1 MENID
6 YEDRPLA
13 RYRSDRSAILWN
25 ILTGT
30 VLIAVLAVVVV
41 FLTILINPQSGMNPF
56 PPNTLPP
63 ALAFPTAT
71 PTPLHQLP
79 PTWTPTVTLQPTAT
93 NTPRPTATLP
103 PTQTPFSLVEPSPGP
118 PTATSGGMPFVV
130 QEGHPVAISNIYHPE
145 KGCNWIGIGGQVFDM
160 KNSAISG
167 QQVLLGGVLN
177 GEPIPQGSRP
187 TLTGLVP
194 YVPGYYE
201 FDLGEETFASKGR
214 LWVQLVDQASLPMS
228 DKVYFDTY
236 DDCEKNQVIINF
248 KQVR

>member
-1 MENID
+1 
-6 YEDRPLA
+6 
-13 RYRSDRSAILWN
+13 
-25 ILTGT
+25 
-30 VLIAVLAVVVV
+30 
-41 FLTILINPQSGMNPF
+41 
-56 PPNTLPP
+56 
-63 ALAFPTAT
+63 
-71 PTPLHQLP
+71 
-79 PTWTPTVTLQPTAT
+79 
-93 NTPRPTATLP
+93 
-103 PTQTPFSLVEPSPGP
+103 
-118 PTATSGGMPFVV
+118 MPFVV
-130 QEGHPVAISNIYHPE
+130 QKGHPVAISNIYHPE

-177 GEPIPQGSRP
+177 GEPVPQGSRP

-201 FDLGEETFASKGR
+201 FDLGEETFDSKGR

-236 DDCEKNQVIINF
+236 DDCDKNQVIINF